1 MRFCFVLFLLVHCS
15 IMLVLQISYKKG
27 CLMPIKNKITATNIK
42 KLLPEDKRLNDT
54 EISGF
59 HARITPSGLITYYLF
74 YRLNGKQVNYRLGI
88 DGQMTPAQARDLAKS
103 KIAEVT
109 QGVDVQAVRKHDR
122 TKIKYSKFS
131 TLRFFLEEKY
141 APWLKSRNPKTADKT
156 IKAFETSFPTLMD
169 FQLSD
174 INAWEIEKWRNKRL
188 ADGVKPATTNRQI
201 NTIKGCLSRAVEWG
215 AIDSHDLR
223 KVKTLTV
230 DNSKVRYL
238 SKDEES
244 RLRENLQTCDADFL
258 EVIVLLALNTG
269 MRKGELLSLEWSHV
283 NFDNKIL
290 TVDFQNAKSG
300 NTRHLP
306 LNTQAFNTLK
316 EWQQKTDEIGFV
328 FKDKNGLP
336 LKDFPYLWGELLE
349 KSQIT
354 NFRFHDLRH
363 HFASKLVMASVDLNT
378 VRELLGHSDL
388 KMTLRYAH
396 LAPEHKAAAVNLIG

>member
-1 MRFCFVLFLLVHCS
+1 
-15 IMLVLQISYKKG
+15 MLQMSYKDD
-27 CLMPIKNKITATNIK
+27 LSMPIKNKITVTNIK
-42 KLLPEDKRLNDT
+42 NLSPEDKRLNDT

-59 HARITPSGLITYYLF
+59 HARITPTGLITYYLF

-88 DGQMTPAQARDLAKS
+88 DGQMTPAQARDLAKN

-122 TKIKYSKFS
+122 TKTKYSKFS
-131 TLRFFLEEKY
+131 TLQFFLEEKY
-141 APWLKSRNPKTADKT
+141 APWLKSRNPKTAEKT
-156 IKAFETSFPTLMD
+156 IKAFESSFPTLMD

-188 ADGVKPATTNRQI
+188 TDGVKPATTNRQI

-215 AIDSHDLR
+215 AIDSHDLN

-238 SKDEES
+238 SKDEET
-244 RLRENLQTCDADFL
+244 RLRDNLQTCDTDFL
-258 EVIVLLALNTG
+258 EVIVILALNTG
-269 MRKGELLSLEWSHV
+269 MRKGELLSLEWNHV

-306 LNTQAFNTLK
+306 LNSQAFNILK
-316 EWQQKTDEIGFV
+316 QWQQETDGIGFV
-328 FKDKNGLP
+328 FKDKNHAQ
-336 LKDFPYLWGELLE
+336 LKDFPYVWGALLDE
-349 KSQIT
+349 AQIT

>member
-1 MRFCFVLFLLVHCS
+1 MTVKTKITITS
-15 IMLVLQISYKKG
+15 
-27 CLMPIKNKITATNIK
+27 IKNLI
-42 KLLPEDKRLNDT
+42 PEDKRLNDT

-59 HARITPSGLITYYLF
+59 HARITPTGLITYYLF

-88 DGQMTPAQARDLAKS
+88 DGQMSPSQARDLAKN

-109 QGVDVQAVRKHDR
+109 QGVDVQAVRQHDR
-122 TKIKYSKFS
+122 TKTKYSKFS

-141 APWLKSRNPKTADKT
+141 APWLKSRNPKTAEKT
-156 IKAFETSFPTLMD
+156 IKAFESSFPTLMD
-169 FQLSD
+169 YQLSD

-188 ADGVKPATTNRQI
+188 SDGVKPATTNRQI

-215 AIDSHDLR
+215 AIDSHDLS

-238 SKDEES
+238 SKDEEA
-244 RLRENLQTCDADFL
+244 RLRENLQTCDTDFL
-258 EVIVLLALNTG
+258 EVIVILALNTG
-269 MRKGELLSLEWSHV
+269 MRKGELLSLDWNHV

-306 LNTQAFNTLK
+306 LNTQAFNALK
-316 EWQQKTDEIGFV
+316 LWQQETDGIGFV
-328 FKDKNGLP
+328 FKDKNNAQ
-336 LKDFPYLWGELLE
+336 LKDFPYVWGALLDE
-349 KSQIT
+349 AQIT

-363 HFASKLVMASVDLNT
+363 HFASKLVMSSVDLNT

>member
-1 MRFCFVLFLLVHCS
+1 MTIKTKITITS
-15 IMLVLQISYKKG
+15 
-27 CLMPIKNKITATNIK
+27 IKNLI
-42 KLLPEDKRLNDT
+42 PEDKRLNDT

-59 HARITPSGLITYYLF
+59 HARITPTGLITYYLF

-88 DGQMTPAQARDLAKS
+88 DGQMSPAQARDLAKN

-122 TKIKYSKFS
+122 TKTKYSKFS
-131 TLRFFLEEKY
+131 TLQFFLEEKY
-141 APWLKSRNPKTADKT
+141 APWLKSRNPKTAEKT
-156 IKAFETSFPTLMD
+156 IKAFESSFPTLMD
-169 FQLSD
+169 YQLSD

-188 ADGVKPATTNRQI
+188 TDGVKPATTNRQI

-215 AIDSHDLR
+215 AIDSHDLS

-238 SKDEES
+238 SKDEEA
-244 RLRENLQTCDADFL
+244 RLRENLQTCDTDFL
-258 EVIVLLALNTG
+258 EAIVILALNTG
-269 MRKGELLSLEWSHV
+269 MRKGELLSLEWNHI
-283 NFDNKIL
+283 NFDNKIV
-290 TVDFQNAKSG
+290 TIDFQNAKSG

-316 EWQQKTDEIGFV
+316 QWQQETDGIGFV
-328 FKDKNGLP
+328 FKDKNNAQ
-336 LKDFPYLWGELLE
+336 LKDFPYVWGALLDE
-349 KSQIT
+349 AQIT

>member
-1 MRFCFVLFLLVHCS
+1 MTIKTKITITS
-15 IMLVLQISYKKG
+15 
-27 CLMPIKNKITATNIK
+27 IKNLI
-42 KLLPEDKRLNDT
+42 PEDKRLNDT

-59 HARITPSGLITYYLF
+59 HARITPTGLITYYLF

-88 DGQMTPAQARDLAKS
+88 DGQMSPAQARDLAKN

-122 TKIKYSKFS
+122 TKTKYSKFS
-131 TLRFFLEEKY
+131 TLQFFLEEKY
-141 APWLKSRNPKTADKT
+141 APWLKSRNPKTAEKT
-156 IKAFETSFPTLMD
+156 MKAFESSFPTLMD

-188 ADGVKPATTNRQI
+188 TDGVKPATTNRQI

-215 AIDSHDLR
+215 AIDSHDLS

-238 SKDEES
+238 SKDEEA
-244 RLRENLQTCDADFL
+244 RLRENLQTCDTDFL
-258 EVIVLLALNTG
+258 EVIVILALNTG
-269 MRKGELLSLEWSHV
+269 MRKGELLSLDWNHV
-283 NFDNKIL
+283 NFENKIL

-316 EWQQKTDEIGFV
+316 QWQQKTDGIGFV
-328 FKDKNGLP
+328 FKDKNNAQ
-336 LKDFPYLWGELLE
+336 LKDFPYIWGALLDE
-349 KSQIT
+349 AQIT

>member
-1 MRFCFVLFLLVHCS
+1 MS
-15 IMLVLQISYKKG
+15 IKA
-27 CLMPIKNKITATNIK
+27 KITVTSIKSLIPTN
-42 KLLPEDKRLNDT
+42 KRLNDT

-59 HARITPSGLITYYLF
+59 HARITPTGLITYYLF
-74 YRLNGKQVNYRLGI
+74 YRLHGKQVNYRLGI
-88 DGQMTPAQARDLAKS
+88 DGQMTPAQARDLAKN

-109 QGVDVQAVRKHDR
+109 QGVDVQALRKQER
-122 TKIKYSKFS
+122 THNKHSKFS
-131 TLRFFLEEKY
+131 TLEYFLDEKY
-141 APWLKSRNPKTADKT
+141 APWLKSRNPKTAEKT
-156 IKAFETSFPTLMD
+156 IKAFKSSFPKLMD

-174 INAWEIEKWRNKRL
+174 INAWEIEKWRNIRL
-188 ADGVKPATTNRQI
+188 ADGLKPATTNRQI

-215 AIDSHDLR
+215 VIDDHDLR

-238 SKDEES
+238 SKDEEL
-244 RLRENLQTCDADFL
+244 RLRESLKICEISFL
-258 EVIVLLALNTG
+258 EVIVLLAMNTG
-269 MRKGELLSLEWSHV
+269 MRKGELLSLEWSHI
-283 NFDNKIL
+283 NFDNRIV

-300 NTRHLP
+300 TTRHIP
-306 LNTQAFNTLK
+306 LNTQAFATLK
-316 EWQQKTDEIGFV
+316 QWKKITNDIGFV
-328 FKDKNGLP
+328 FKDKNNAQ
-336 LKDFPYLWGELLE
+336 LKDFPFIWSTLLD
-349 KSQIT
+349 KAQIT

>member
-1 MRFCFVLFLLVHCS
+1 
-15 IMLVLQISYKKG
+15 
-27 CLMPIKNKITATNIK
+27 MPIKNKITVTNIK
-42 KLLPEDKRLNDT
+42 NLSPEDKRLNDT

-59 HARITPSGLITYYLF
+59 HARITPTGLITYYLF

-88 DGQMTPAQARDLAKS
+88 DGQMTPAQARDLAKN

-122 TKIKYSKFS
+122 TKSKFTKLS

-141 APWLKSRNPKTADKT
+141 APWLKSRNPKTAYKT
-156 IKAFETSFPTLMD
+156 IKAFESSFPALMD

-188 ADGVKPATTNRQI
+188 TDGVKPATTNRQI

-215 AIDSHDLR
+215 AIDSHDLN

-238 SKDEES
+238 SKDEET
-244 RLRENLQTCDADFL
+244 RLRDNLKGSDTEFL

-269 MRKGELLSLEWSHV
+269 MRKGELLSLEWNHI
-283 NFDNKIL
+283 NFDNKIV

-316 EWQQKTDEIGFV
+316 LWQQETDGIGFV
-328 FKDKNGLP
+328 FKDKNNAQ
-336 LKDFPYLWGELLE
+336 LKDFPYVWGALLDE
-349 KSQIT
+349 AQIT

>member
-1 MRFCFVLFLLVHCS
+1 
-15 IMLVLQISYKKG
+15 
-27 CLMPIKNKITATNIK
+27 MPIKNKITATNIK
-42 KLLPEDKRLNDT
+42 NLLPEDKRLNDT

-59 HARITPSGLITYYLF
+59 HARITPTGLITYYLF

-88 DGQMTPAQARDLAKS
+88 DGQMTPAQARDLAKY

-122 TKIKYSKFS
+122 TKTKYSKFS
-131 TLRFFLEEKY
+131 TLQFFLEEKY
-141 APWLKSRNPKTADKT
+141 APWLKSRNPKTAEKT
-156 IKAFETSFPTLMD
+156 IKAFVSSFPTLMG

-174 INAWEIEKWRNKRL
+174 ITAWEIEKWRNKRL
-188 ADGVKPATTNRQI
+188 TDGVKPATTNRQI

-215 AIDSHDLR
+215 AINSHDLN

-238 SKDEES
+238 SKDEEK
-244 RLRENLQTCDADFL
+244 RLRENLKDSDTDFL

-269 MRKGELLSLEWSHV
+269 MRKGELLSLEWNHI
-283 NFDNKIL
+283 NFDNKIV

-300 NTRHLP
+300 HTRHLP
-306 LNTQAFNTLK
+306 LNTQAFNALK
-316 EWQQKTDEIGFV
+316 LWQQETDRIGFV
-328 FKDKNGLP
+328 FKDKKNAQ
-336 LKDFPYLWGELLE
+336 LKDFPYVWGALLDE
-349 KSQIT
+349 AQIT

>member
-1 MRFCFVLFLLVHCS
+1 MTIKAKITITS
-15 IMLVLQISYKKG
+15 
-27 CLMPIKNKITATNIK
+27 IKN
-42 KLLPEDKRLNDT
+42 LLSEDKRLNDT

-88 DGQMTPAQARDLAKS
+88 DGQMSPAQARDLAKN

-109 QGVDVQAVRKHDR
+109 QGIDVQAVRKDER
-122 TKIKYSKFS
+122 TKTKHSKYS
-131 TLRFFLEEKY
+131 TLQFFLDEKY
-141 APWLKSRNPKTADKT
+141 APWLKARNPKTAEKT
-156 IKAFETSFPTLMD
+156 IKAFNSSFPKLMD

-174 INAWEIEKWRNKRL
+174 INAWEVEKWRNKRL

-215 AIDSHDLR
+215 VIESHDLR
-223 KVKTLTV
+223 KVKTLKV

-238 SKDEES
+238 NTEEEK
-244 RLRENLQTCDADFL
+244 RLRESLKNCKTQFL
-258 EVIVLLALNTG
+258 EPIVLLAMNTG

-283 NFDNKIL
+283 NFENKIL

-300 NTRHLP
+300 STRHIP
-306 LNTQAFNTLK
+306 LNTEAFNQLDN
-316 EWQQKTDEIGFV
+316 WQKMSSSTGFV
-328 FKDKNGLP
+328 FKDKNNQP
-336 LKDFPYLWGELLE
+336 LKDFPSIWSDVLD
-349 KSQIT
+349 SAAIT

-363 HFASKLVMASVDLNT
+363 HFASKLVMASIDLNT

>member
-1 MRFCFVLFLLVHCS
+1 
-15 IMLVLQISYKKG
+15 
-27 CLMPIKNKITATNIK
+27 MPVKAKITITSIKN
-42 KLLPEDKRLNDT
+42 LMPEDKRLNDT
-54 EISGF
+54 DISGF

-88 DGQMTPAQARDLAKS
+88 DGQMSPAQARDLAKI

-122 TKIKYSKFS
+122 TKTKYSKFS

-141 APWLKSRNPKTADKT
+141 APWLKSRNPKTAEKT
-156 IKAFETSFPTLMD
+156 IKAFESSFPSLMD
-169 FQLSD
+169 FQLAD

-201 NTIKGCLSRAVEWG
+201 NTIKGCMSRAVEWG
-215 AIDSHDLR
+215 VIDSHDLR

-238 SKDEES
+238 SKDEEI
-244 RLRENLQTCDADFL
+244 RLRENLQACDTPFL
-258 EVIVLLALNTG
+258 KVIVLLALNTG
-269 MRKGELLSLEWSHV
+269 MRKGELLSLEWSHI

-300 NTRHLP
+300 STRHLP

-316 EWQQKTDEIGFV
+316 EWQQETDGIGFV

-336 LKDFPYLWGELLE
+336 LKDFPYIWGELLD
-349 KSQIT
+349 KAKIT

>member
-1 MRFCFVLFLLVHCS
+1 
-15 IMLVLQISYKKG
+15 
-27 CLMPIKNKITATNIK
+27 MPIKNKITVTNIK
-42 KLLPEDKRLNDT
+42 NLLPEDKRLNDT

-59 HARITPSGLITYYLF
+59 HARITPTGLITYYLF

-88 DGQMTPAQARDLAKS
+88 DGQMTPAQARDLAKN

-122 TKIKYSKFS
+122 TKTKYSKYS
-131 TLRFFLEEKY
+131 TLQFFLEEKY
-141 APWLKSRNPKTADKT
+141 APWLKSRNPKTAEKT
-156 IKAFETSFPTLMD
+156 IKAFESSFPTLMD

-174 INAWEIEKWRNKRL
+174 ITAWEIEKWRNKRL
-188 ADGVKPATTNRQI
+188 TDGVKPATTNRQI

-215 AIDSHDLR
+215 AIDSHDLN

-238 SKDEES
+238 SKDEEA
-244 RLRENLQTCDADFL
+244 RLRDKLQIFDTDFL
-258 EVIVLLALNTG
+258 EVIVILALNTG
-269 MRKGELLSLEWSHV
+269 MRKGELLSLEWNHV

-306 LNTQAFNTLK
+306 LNTQAFNILK
-316 EWQQKTDEIGFV
+316 QWQQETNGIGFV
-328 FKDKNGLP
+328 FKDKNNDQ
-336 LKDFPYLWGELLE
+336 LKDFPYVWGALLDE
-349 KSQIT
+349 AQIT

>member
-1 MRFCFVLFLLVHCS
+1 MT
-15 IMLVLQISYKKG
+15 
-27 CLMPIKNKITATNIK
+27 IKTKITITSIK
-42 KLLPEDKRLNDT
+42 SLLPEDKRLNDT

-59 HARITPSGLITYYLF
+59 HARITPTGLITYYLF

-88 DGQMTPAQARDLAKS
+88 DGQMSPAQARDLAKN

-141 APWLKSRNPKTADKT
+141 APWLKSRNPKTAEKT
-156 IKAFETSFPTLMD
+156 IKAFESSFPTLMD
-169 FQLSD
+169 YQLSD

-188 ADGVKPATTNRQI
+188 TGGVKPATTNRQI

-215 AIDSHDLR
+215 AIDSHDLS

-238 SKDEES
+238 SKDEEA
-244 RLRENLQTCDADFL
+244 RLRENLQSSDTDFL
-258 EVIVLLALNTG
+258 EVIVILALNTG
-269 MRKGELLSLEWSHV
+269 MRKGELLSLEWNHI

-306 LNTQAFNTLK
+306 LNTQAFNSLK
-316 EWQQKTDEIGFV
+316 QWQQETDGIGFV
-328 FKDKNGLP
+328 FKDKKNAQ
-336 LKDFPYLWGELLE
+336 LKDFPYVWGALLDE
-349 KSQIT
+349 AQIT

>member
-1 MRFCFVLFLLVHCS
+1 M
-15 IMLVLQISYKKG
+15 SYKDDDR
-27 CLMPIKNKITATNIK
+27 MPIKNKITVTNIK
-42 KLLPEDKRLNDT
+42 NLSPEDKRLNDT

-59 HARITPSGLITYYLF
+59 HARITPTGLITYYLF

-88 DGQMTPAQARDLAKS
+88 DGQMTPAQARDLAKN

-122 TKIKYSKFS
+122 TKTKYSKFS
-131 TLRFFLEEKY
+131 TLQFFLEEKY
-141 APWLKSRNPKTADKT
+141 APWLKSRNPKTAEKT
-156 IKAFETSFPTLMD
+156 IKAFESSFPTLMD

-174 INAWEIEKWRNKRL
+174 ITAWEIEKWRNKRL
-188 ADGVKPATTNRQI
+188 TDGVKPATTNRQI

-215 AIDSHDLR
+215 AIDSHDLS

-238 SKDEES
+238 SKDEEA
-244 RLRENLQTCDADFL
+244 RLREKLKTCDTDFL
-258 EVIVLLALNTG
+258 EVIVILALNTG
-269 MRKGELLSLEWSHV
+269 MRKGELLSLEWNHV

-316 EWQQKTDEIGFV
+316 QWQQETDGIGFV
-328 FKDKNGLP
+328 FKDKNNAQ
-336 LKDFPYLWGELLE
+336 LKDFPYVWGALLDE
-349 KSQIT
+349 AQIT
-354 NFRFHDLRH
+354 NFRIHDLRH

>member
-1 MRFCFVLFLLVHCS
+1 MTIKTKITITS
-15 IMLVLQISYKKG
+15 
-27 CLMPIKNKITATNIK
+27 IKNLI
-42 KLLPEDKRLNDT
+42 PEDKRLNDT

-59 HARITPSGLITYYLF
+59 HARITPTGLITYYLF

-88 DGQMTPAQARDLAKS
+88 DGQMSPAQARDLAKN

-122 TKIKYSKFS
+122 TKTKYSKFS
-131 TLRFFLEEKY
+131 TLQFFLEEKY
-141 APWLKSRNPKTADKT
+141 APWLKSRNPKTAEKT
-156 IKAFETSFPTLMD
+156 IKAFESSFPTLMD
-169 FQLSD
+169 YQLSD

-188 ADGVKPATTNRQI
+188 TDGVKPATTNRQI

-215 AIDSHDLR
+215 AIDSHDLS

-238 SKDEES
+238 SKDEEA
-244 RLRENLQTCDADFL
+244 RLRENLQACDTDFL
-258 EVIVLLALNTG
+258 EVIVILALNTG
-269 MRKGELLSLEWSHV
+269 MRKGELLSLDWNHV

-306 LNTQAFNTLK
+306 LNTQAFNALK
-316 EWQQKTDEIGFV
+316 QWQQETDGIGFV
-328 FKDKNGLP
+328 FKDKNNAQ
-336 LKDFPYLWGELLE
+336 LKDFPYVWGALLDE
-349 KSQIT
+349 AQIT

>member
-1 MRFCFVLFLLVHCS
+1 M
-15 IMLVLQISYKKG
+15 SYKG
-27 CLMPIKNKITATNIK
+27 GGVMPVKNKITVTNIK
-42 KLLPEDKRLNDT
+42 NLLPEDKRLNDT

-109 QGVDVQAVRKHDR
+109 QGVDVQAVRKYDR
-122 TKIKYSKFS
+122 TNAKYSKFS
-131 TLRFFLEEKY
+131 TLQFFLEEKY
-141 APWLKSRNPKTADKT
+141 APWLTSRNPKTAEKT
-156 IKAFETSFPTLMD
+156 IKAFKSSFPTLMD

-188 ADGVKPATTNRQI
+188 AEGIKAATTNRQI

-215 AIDSHDLR
+215 VIDSHDLR

-238 SKDEES
+238 SKDEET
-244 RLRENLQTCDADFL
+244 RLRESLKSREADFL
-258 EVIVLLALNTG
+258 EVIVLVAMNTG
-269 MRKGELLSLEWSHV
+269 MRKGELLLLEWSHID
-283 NFDNKIL
+283 FENKIL

-300 NTRHLP
+300 STRHLP

-316 EWQQKTDEIGFV
+316 QWQQQTGGIGFV
-328 FKDKNGLP
+328 FKDKKQQP
-336 LKDFPYLWGELLE
+336 LKNFPIIWHELLE
-349 KSQIT
+349 NAQIT
-354 NFRFHDLRH
+354 NFRFHDIRH
-363 HFASKLVMASVDLNT
+363 HFASKLVIASVDLNT

>member
-1 MRFCFVLFLLVHCS
+1 MAIKTKITITS
-15 IMLVLQISYKKG
+15 
-27 CLMPIKNKITATNIK
+27 IKNLI
-42 KLLPEDKRLNDT
+42 PEDKRLNDT

-88 DGQMTPAQARDLAKS
+88 DGQMSPAQARDLAKN

-122 TKIKYSKFS
+122 TKTKYSKFS

-141 APWLKSRNPKTADKT
+141 APWLKSRNPKTAEKT
-156 IKAFETSFPTLMD
+156 IKAFESSFPTLMD

-238 SKDEES
+238 SKDEET
-244 RLRENLQTCDADFL
+244 RLRENLQTCDTDFL
-258 EVIVLLALNTG
+258 KVIVLLALNTG
-269 MRKGELLSLEWSHV
+269 MRKGELLSLEWNHV
-283 NFDNKIL
+283 NFENKIL

-300 NTRHLP
+300 STRHLP
-306 LNTQAFNTLK
+306 LNTQAFNTLS
-316 EWQQKTDEIGFV
+316 EWQQKTDGIGFV
-328 FKDKNGLP
+328 FKDKNHQP
-336 LKDFPYLWGELLE
+336 LKDFPYLWGGLLE
-349 KSQIT
+349 KAEIT

>member
-1 MRFCFVLFLLVHCS
+1 M
-15 IMLVLQISYKKG
+15 SYKDG
-27 CLMPIKNKITATNIK
+27 EAVPVKNKITATNIK
-42 KLLPEDKRLNDT
+42 SLVPEDKRLNDT

-88 DGQMTPAQARDLAKS
+88 DGQMTPAQARDLAKN

-122 TKIKYSKFS
+122 TKTKYSKFS
-131 TLRFFLEEKY
+131 TLQFFLEEKY
-141 APWLKSRNPKTADKT
+141 APWLKSRNPKTAEKT
-156 IKAFETSFPTLMD
+156 IKAFESSFPTLMD

-188 ADGVKPATTNRQI
+188 AEGVKPATTNRQI
-201 NTIKGCLSRAVEWG
+201 NTIKGCLSRAVEWS
-215 AIDSHDLR
+215 AIDSHDLN

-238 SKDEES
+238 SKDEEA
-244 RLRENLQTCDADFL
+244 RLRENLQTCNTDFL

-269 MRKGELLSLEWSHV
+269 MRKGELLSLEWNHI

-300 NTRHLP
+300 NTRNLP
-306 LNTQAFNTLK
+306 LNTQAFNTLQG
-316 EWQQKTDEIGFV
+316 WQQKTNGIGFV
-328 FKDKNGLP
+328 FKDKNNAP
-336 LKDFPYLWGELLE
+336 LKDFPHIWGALLNE
-349 KSQIT
+349 AQIT

>member
-1 MRFCFVLFLLVHCS
+1 M
-15 IMLVLQISYKKG
+15 SYKDDDR
-27 CLMPIKNKITATNIK
+27 MPIKNKITVTNIK
-42 KLLPEDKRLNDT
+42 NLSPEDKRLNDT

-59 HARITPSGLITYYLF
+59 HARITPTGLITYYLF

-88 DGQMTPAQARDLAKS
+88 DGQMTPAQARDLAKN

-122 TKIKYSKFS
+122 TKTKYSKFS
-131 TLRFFLEEKY
+131 TLQFFLEEKY
-141 APWLKSRNPKTADKT
+141 APWLKSRNPKTAEKT
-156 IKAFETSFPTLMD
+156 IKAFESSFPTLMD

-174 INAWEIEKWRNKRL
+174 ITAWEIEKWRNKRL
-188 ADGVKPATTNRQI
+188 TDGVKPATTNRQI

-215 AIDSHDLR
+215 AIDSHDLS

-238 SKDEES
+238 SKDEEA
-244 RLRENLQTCDADFL
+244 RLREKLKTCDTDFL
-258 EVIVLLALNTG
+258 EVIVILALNTG
-269 MRKGELLSLEWSHV
+269 MRKGELLSLEWNHV

-316 EWQQKTDEIGFV
+316 QWQQETDGIGFV
-328 FKDKNGLP
+328 FKDKNNAQ
-336 LKDFPYLWGELLE
+336 LKDFPYVWGALLDE
-349 KSQIT
+349 AQIT

>member
-1 MRFCFVLFLLVHCS
+1 M
-15 IMLVLQISYKKG
+15 MLLQISYKDDYY
-27 CLMPIKNKITATNIK
+27 MPIKSKITVTNIK
-42 KLLPEDKRLNDT
+42 NLVPSDKRLNDT
-54 EISGF
+54 DISGF
-59 HARITPSGLITYYLF
+59 HARITPLGLITYYLF
-74 YRLNGKQVNYRLGI
+74 YRLNGKQVNYRLGV

-103 KIAEVT
+103 KIADVT
-109 QGVDVQAVRKHDR
+109 QGVDVQALRKQER
-122 TKIKYSKFS
+122 TSTKYSKLS
-131 TLRFFLEEKY
+131 SLQYFLDEKY
-141 APWLKSRNPKTADKT
+141 TPWLKSRNPKTAEKT
-156 IKAFETSFPTLMD
+156 VTAFKSSFPKLMD

-215 AIDSHDLR
+215 VIDSHDLR

-244 RLRENLQTCDADFL
+244 RLRESLKSCDTAFL
-258 EVIVLLALNTG
+258 EVIVLLAMNTG
-269 MRKGELLSLEWSHV
+269 MRKGELLSLQWHDI

-306 LNTQAFNTLK
+306 LNTEAFNQLIH
-316 EWQQKTDEIGFV
+316 WQKLSGSEGYV
-328 FKDKNGLP
+328 FKGRNNEP
-336 LKDFPYLWGELLE
+336 LKDFPSLWAEILDE
-349 KSQIT
+349 ANIT
-354 NFRFHDLRH
+354 HFRFHDLRH

>member
-1 MRFCFVLFLLVHCS
+1 M
-15 IMLVLQISYKKG
+15 SYKDG
-27 CLMPIKNKITATNIK
+27 NRMPIKNKITVTNIK
-42 KLLPEDKRLNDT
+42 NLSPEDKRLNDT

-59 HARITPSGLITYYLF
+59 HARITPTGLITYYLF

-88 DGQMTPAQARDLAKS
+88 DGQMTPAQARDLAKN

-122 TKIKYSKFS
+122 TKTKYSKFS
-131 TLRFFLEEKY
+131 TLQFFLEEKY
-141 APWLKSRNPKTADKT
+141 APWLKSRNPKTAEKT
-156 IKAFETSFPTLMD
+156 IKAFESSFPTLMD

-174 INAWEIEKWRNKRL
+174 ITAWEIEKWRNKRL
-188 ADGVKPATTNRQI
+188 TDGVKPATTNRQI

-215 AIDSHDLR
+215 AIDSHDLS

-238 SKDEES
+238 SKDEEA
-244 RLRENLQTCDADFL
+244 RLRENLKTCDTDFL
-258 EVIVLLALNTG
+258 EVIVILALNTG
-269 MRKGELLSLEWSHV
+269 MRKGELLSLEWNHV

-316 EWQQKTDEIGFV
+316 QWQQETDGVGFV
-328 FKDKNGLP
+328 FKDKNNSQ
-336 LKDFPYLWGELLE
+336 LKDFPYIWGALLE
-349 KSQIT
+349 EAQIT

>member
-1 MRFCFVLFLLVHCS
+1 
-15 IMLVLQISYKKG
+15 MLVLQMSYKDDKAV
-27 CLMPIKNKITATNIK
+27 PIKNKITVTNIK
-42 KLLPEDKRLNDT
+42 SLVPEDKRLNDT

-59 HARITPSGLITYYLF
+59 HARLTPSGLITYYLF

-88 DGQMTPAQARDLAKS
+88 DGQMSPAQARDLAKN

-109 QGVDVQAVRKHDR
+109 QGVDVQAVKKHER
-122 TKIKYSKFS
+122 TKAQYSKFS
-131 TLRFFLEEKY
+131 TLQFFLEEKY

-156 IKAFETSFPTLMD
+156 IKAFESSFPALMD

-238 SKDEES
+238 SKDEET
-244 RLRENLQTCDADFL
+244 RLRESLKVCDTAFL
-258 EVIVLLALNTG
+258 EVIVILALNTG
-269 MRKGELLSLEWSHV
+269 MRKGELLSLEWSRV
-283 NFDNKIL
+283 NFENKIL

-300 NTRHLP
+300 STRHLP

-316 EWQQKTDEIGFV
+316 NWQQKTGEVGFV
-328 FKDKNGLP
+328 FKDKNNQP
-336 LKDFPYLWGELLE
+336 LKDFPYIWGELLDNA
-349 KSQIT
+349 QIT